1 MVDTPRRIK
10 AAKASEKVKG
20 ETPIS
25 ATAAGLPPSWLEIP
39 LNSVVSSFWQ
49 DYPVSHEL
57 RSLAILFLKLG
68 LTAFG
73 GPAAH
78 IAMMEE
84 EVVRRRQWMD
94 RDTFLDLLGT
104 CNLLPG
110 PNSTEMAIHIG
121 LARAGWRGL
130 VVAGLCFILPAAMIT
145 LALAWGYVHFGRLP
159 QVHGLMAGIKPV
171 VLAVVAQAVWN
182 LGRSAFKTW
191 ILRGLGL
198 AVLALSLV
206 GIQEALLILGTGAL
220 ALAIRRA
227 HHGKEARSLA
237 LVVLPATVVTAVPFS
252 LTGLFWVFLKAGA
265 TLFGSGYVL
274 LAFLRTDLVH
284 RLGWVTES
292 QLLDAVS
299 VGQVTPGPVF
309 TTATFIGYLLGSWQ
323 GAVVATVGIFLPAF
337 LLVGL
342 SGFFVPRIRQSPTL
356 SAFMDG
362 VNVAALAVMTTVLLD
377 LGRAAITGPVPS
389 LLASAATFLLI
400 RYRVNATWLILGG
413 GLVGI
418 TPLVRLGVG

>member
-1 MVDTPRRIK
+1 M
-10 AAKASEKVKG
+10 S
-20 ETPIS
+20 
-25 ATAAGLPPSWLEIP
+25 
-39 LNSVVSSFWQ
+39 Q
-49 DYPVSHEL
+49 EL
-57 RSLAILFLKLG
+57 SSLAILFLKLG

-78 IAMMEE
+78 VAMMEE
-84 EVVRRRQWMD
+84 EVVRRRGWMD

-121 LARAGWRGL
+121 QARGGWRGL
-130 VVAGLCFILPAAMIT
+130 VVAGLCFILPAALIT

-182 LGRSAFKTW
+182 LGRGALKTP
-191 ILRGLGL
+191 ILGGLGM
-198 AVLALSLV
+198 AVVAMSLL
-206 GIQEALLILGTGAL
+206 GIQEALLILSTGVA
-220 ALAIRRA
+220 ALAIRGVRP
-227 HHGKEARSLA
+227 GGEARSLA
-237 LVVLPATVVTAVPFS
+237 WVALPATVSAAVPFS
-252 LTGLFWVFLKAGA
+252 LGGLFWVFLKAGA

-284 RLGWVTES
+284 RLGWLTEA

-342 SGFFVPRIRQSPTL
+342 SAFFVPRIRRNPGL
-356 SAFMDG
+356 STFMDG
-362 VNVAALAVMTTVLLD
+362 VNVAAVALMATVLWD
-377 LGRAAITGPVPS
+377 LGRSAIIGPITIM
-389 LLASAATFLLI
+389 LASASTFLLI
-400 RYRVNATWLILGG
+400 RFKLNATWLILSGG
-413 GLVGI
+413 AIGLF
-418 TPLVRLGVG
+418 TQTLR